1 MMYAAVTCCKLLILT
16 VIMADV
22 LQVTPDA
29 TKQTHDTLGVIALDS
44 KGSISAGKCIITEDT
59 NLLMSI
65 WNNS

>member
-1 MMYAAVTCCKLLILT
+1 
-16 VIMADV
+16 MADV

-29 TKQTHDTLGVIALDS
+29 TKQAHDTLGVIALDS
-44 KGSISAGKCIITEDT
+44 KGSISAGECIITEDT